1 MWGVQV
7 QRFSFGQMGIGQG
20 RLILFSHFAD
30 GGPMWTGHGPRESRT
45 SVTFSEQFIAVPAVQ
60 VAISMW
66 DADQKTNL
74 RADISADNVR
84 VDGFDI
90 VFRTWADSR
99 IARIRADWTAFGPV
113 RDADQWIVD

>member
-1 MWGVQV
+1 MR
-7 QRFSFGQMGIGQG
+7 RFPFGQMGIEQG
-20 RLILFSHFAD
+20 RLILFSDFAD
-30 GGPMWTGHGPRESRT
+30 GGPMWTGQGPRESR
-45 SVTFSEQFIAVPAVQ
+45 SRVAFSEAFIAIPAVQ

-84 VDGFDI
+84 RDGFDI

-113 RDADQWIVD
+113 RDADQWDVD